1 MRQIKFRGRR
11 LDNGKWVY
19 GDLIENQGRFFIYHA
34 TSETTTK
41 DSDDGHITVV
51 AVAVD
56 GSTVGQF
63 TGRYDKN
70 GREIYEGDIVR
81 FPVNGP
87 TEDTAVL
94 KTSEVKWNKDLFR
107 FTVLSELWRSEY
119 CIIDGGRVGQME
131 VICNIHDNPELLKGG
146 EE

>member
-1 MRQIKFRGRR
+1 MRQIKFRGLGAGRWR
-11 LDNGKWVY
+11 YGYYVHFDNKPNNEVY
-19 GDLIENQGRFFIYHA
+19 NSVFCDFIVSQSKYGEH
-34 TSETTTK
+34 
-41 DSDDGHITVV
+41 HIP
-51 AVAVD
+51 VD
-56 GSTVGQF
+56 PDTIGQF
-63 TGRYDKN
+63 TGLYDKN
-70 GREIYEGDIVR
+70 GKEIYEGDIVR

-131 VICNIHDNPELLKGG
+131 VIGNMHDNPELLKGG
-146 EE
+146 EK